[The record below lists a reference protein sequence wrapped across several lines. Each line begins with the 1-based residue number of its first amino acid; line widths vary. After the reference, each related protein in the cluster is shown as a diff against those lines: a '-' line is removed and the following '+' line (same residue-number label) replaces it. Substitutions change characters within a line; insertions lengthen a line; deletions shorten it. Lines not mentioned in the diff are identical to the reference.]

1 MITTQGRLSSKER
14 KYRSEND
21 DLWLVN
27 KPYKYGDKW
36 SVWPKTILNDME
48 ISDCN
53 DTIEG
58 VCLENQT
65 LDECINRCTGDCGA
79 GVYFKFHNG
88 KSICVPIR
96 TAVHPS
102 FNPIY
107 RLRKQS
113 YYDIKDVDVSVFVN
127 TELFPNPP
135 DLGNAIFY
143 FDIISIKSSGKTI
156 GVNYRQ
162 GEENIV
168 KTVHNLASNVQI
180 IPQIHTVGTV
190 EDDIP
195 LKYGDRINIIV
206 PGTNQTASNKANK
219 VVWSVVP
226 LDTAKIKDMYYIFL
240 PPTDSD
246 AKIGDFIRNDTPVVI
261 SYNGLNGYSGY
272 INLNSQDE
280 LVIENDIK
288 STFSIISKMMG
299 NYCDGGICQQIPVKD
314 ITPAQGVGG
323 KYMDSNGNW
332 TPTYRHKG
340 CWNRCREGN
349 DLLSSKQSP
358 SRIRYLWLI
367 LLCLGIIIL
376 ILIAFIWIRGDT
388 VRAFIGTLLNI
399 S

>member
-36 SVWPKTILNDME
+36 SVWSKTILNDME

-135 DLGNAIFY
+135 DLGNAILY
-143 FDIISIKSSGKTI
+143 FDSPVSGQCHISVSMVGENSSLPVKFIFENKTLSKMLVSLTK
-156 GVNYRQ
+156 GQRSKLDVTFTEAVDY
-162 GEENIV
+162 
-168 KTVHNLASNVQI
+168 LAI
-180 IPQIHTVGTV
+180 EADITTV
-190 EDDIP
+190 E
-195 LKYGDRINIIV
+195 
-206 PGTNQTASNKANK
+206 A
-219 VVWSVVP
+219 
-226 LDTAKIKDMYYIFL
+226 
-240 PPTDSD
+240 
-246 AKIGDFIRNDTPVVI
+246 
-261 SYNGLNGYSGY
+261 
-272 INLNSQDE
+272 E
-280 LVIENDIK
+280 E
-288 STFSIISKMMG
+288 
-299 NYCDGGICQQIPVKD
+299 
-314 ITPAQGVGG
+314 
-323 KYMDSNGNW
+323 
-332 TPTYRHKG
+332 
-340 CWNRCREGN
+340 
-349 DLLSSKQSP
+349 
-358 SRIRYLWLI
+358 
-367 LLCLGIIIL
+367 
-376 ILIAFIWIRGDT
+376 
-388 VRAFIGTLLNI
+388 
-399 S
+399 